1 MAKITNTGEL
11 RAFLCSA
18 INAVGNGTMDA
29 EKARNITKLAGQ
41 VNESLY
47 AEVKVAKTKIELG
60 VEADKMGGL
69 ELGVGNETK

>member
-1 MAKITNTGEL
+1 MAKITNTGQL
-11 RAFLCSA
+11 RDFLCAA

-60 VEADKMGGL
+60 VEADKIGSLM
-69 ELGVGNETK
+69 LGVGSETK

>member
-1 MAKITNTGEL
+1 MAKITNTGQL
-11 RAFLCSA
+11 RDFLCSA

-60 VEADKMGGL
+60 VEADKIGAL
-69 ELGVGNETK
+69 ELGVGEVTK

>member
-1 MAKITNTGEL
+1 MAKITNTGQL
-11 RAFLCSA
+11 RDFLCSA

-47 AEVKVAKTKIELG
+47 AEVKVAKTKKSLS
-60 VEADKMGGL
+60 
-69 ELGVGNETK
+69 